1 VPFRTRDIKRYG
13 HIASVLARHG
23 FHEFLDRLRAR
34 YQGTVQHFI
43 RNRHEEGRLTAPE
56 RLRLVFEE
64 LGPTF
69 IKFAQVLSSRPDI
82 VPPEYITELSKLQD
96 DVPEFSFID
105 AKKLIESQLKC
116 SLDDLF
122 ASVDKRPVAAAS
134 LAQVHR
140 AKLHT
145 GEDVAIKVQRIG
157 IDEVIDHDIRI
168 LREFAG
174 LVEKRIPESR
184 NYDPIGLVEDFART
198 IRHELDF
205 VREGRNIDRFR
216 MHFQDTPTVYIPRVY
231 WDLTTSKVLTIE
243 YIDGIKITDIDR
255 LEAAG
260 LDRKAIAING
270 ANITLKEIFEFR
282 FFHADPHPGN
292 IFVCPNNIIAPIDF
306 GMTGIIE
313 EDVAQKMSGIFLA
326 VLQKDVK
333 GLIKNLREI
342 GVAEDLEELD
352 NFKIDVRDLLERY
365 YGVPLQKL
373 EIGNI
378 IRELMGVIRRYRLK
392 LPHNFAMI
400 AKALI
405 ISEGVG
411 RVLYPD
417 FNIIEIARPYARRL
431 LWQRYDPRRQLHEL
445 SEATQDALAFAKVL
459 PSDLREIFTSIR
471 HGRLVVK
478 FEHQGLESFIDE
490 VDRSSNR
497 ISFAVVIAALIVG
510 SSLIFQTEAGP
521 KFWGYP
527 IIGLVGFLIASIL
540 GMWLIIGIIHSK
552 RL

>member
-1 VPFRTRDIKRYG
+1 
-13 HIASVLARHG
+13 
-23 FHEFLDRLRAR
+23 
-34 YQGTVQHFI
+34 Q
-43 RNRHEEGRLTAPE
+43 N
-56 RLRLVFEE
+56 
-64 LGPTF
+64 
-69 IKFAQVLSSRPDI
+69 
-82 VPPEYITELSKLQD
+82 
-96 DVPEFSFID
+96 
-105 AKKLIESQLKC
+105 
-116 SLDDLF
+116 
-122 ASVDKRPVAAAS
+122 
-134 LAQVHR
+134 
-140 AKLHT
+140 
-145 GEDVAIKVQRIG
+145 
-157 IDEVIDHDIRI
+157 
-168 LREFAG
+168 
-174 LVEKRIPESR
+174 
-184 NYDPIGLVEDFART
+184 
-198 IRHELDF
+198 
-205 VREGRNIDRFR
+205 
-216 MHFQDTPTVYIPRVY
+216 TPTVYIPIVY
-231 WDLTTSKVLTIE
+231 WDLTTSKILTIE

-405 ISEGVG
+405 ISEGIG

-431 LWQRYDPRRQLHEL
+431 LWQRYDPRRQFHEL
-445 SEATQDALAFAKVL
+445 SEATQDALAFMKVL